1 MAKNP
6 SGAGDGNVPSAQDI
20 RSGNRRALARAITLI
35 ESAREDHRAAAQA
48 LLDRLLPDTG
58 QAVRIGV
65 SGSPGVGKS
74 TFIEA
79 FGLYLAGVGKRLA
92 VLAVDPSSALSG
104 GSILGDK
111 TRMERLAREPGV
123 FIRPSPAAGAIGGVA
138 RRTREAMLACEAA
151 GFDVVLIETVGVGQ
165 SEAAVADLVDLFVL
179 LVQPGGGDDLQG
191 IKRGVME
198 LADLV
203 IVTKADGDLRGL
215 ARHTEADYRSALTL
229 IRGRGEGPRPHVL
242 SCSAVEERGMDEIWQ
257 AVETYRA
264 ALDETGELARKRA
277 AQATSWMW
285 REIEEG
291 VVAALRGDPGL
302 AELSERLQREVAAGR
317 KTPATAA
324 AGILAVFRETP
335 GNKSG

>member
-324 AGILAVFRETP
+324 AGILAAFRETP